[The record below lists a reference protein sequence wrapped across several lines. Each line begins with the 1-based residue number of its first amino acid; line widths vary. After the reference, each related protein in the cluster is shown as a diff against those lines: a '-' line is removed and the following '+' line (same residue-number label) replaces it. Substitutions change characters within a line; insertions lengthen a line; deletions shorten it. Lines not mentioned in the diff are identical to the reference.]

1 MVSAV
6 VLLNTDL
13 GVQDEV
19 VDNLR
24 LIDGVEEAHALY
36 GVYDLLV
43 KVRAKNIDELKT
55 VTKSRIK
62 QVAGVTSS
70 LTLVLH
76 DGDKEMPHIGSP

>member
-1 MVSAV
+1 MISAV
-6 VLLNTDL
+6 VLLNTDIDA
-13 GVQDEV
+13 QDEV

-43 KVRAKNIDELKT
+43 KVKAKDIEELKD

-62 QVAGVTSS
+62 KVAGVTSS
-70 LTLVLH
+70 LTLMIN
-76 DGDKEMPHIGSP
+76 DYNKQKP

>member
-13 GVQDEV
+13 DAQDEV

-24 LIDGVEEAHALY
+24 LIEGVEEAHALY
-36 GVYDLLV
+36 GVYDLFV

-55 VTKSRIK
+55 VTKARIK

-76 DGDKEMPHIGSP
+76 DGDKEYPT